1 MKLIFNFVATA
12 LLLTSGVAVAQPVL
26 KPQASVLNVFAFGD
40 QPARAELLVDARVIT
55 VRVGDEIQGWRVS
68 GITRSDVM
76 VSRDVVQTDPLRQ
89 KGVVIGASQKA
100 RESNAWFA
108 PASKVTGRGGL
119 VSFTESHVLPRAI
132 EASSAGATRGPA
144 APISI
149 Q

>member
-1 MKLIFNFVATA
+1 MKLSINFLTAALALTCGFATA
-12 LLLTSGVAVAQPVL
+12 QPLL

-40 QPARAELLVDARVIT
+40 QPARAELLVDARV
-55 VRVGDEIQGWRVS
+55 VSVHVGDEIQGWRVS
-68 GITRSDVM
+68 GITRKDVV

-89 KGVVIGASQKA
+89 KGAAIGASQKA

-108 PASKVTGRGGL
+108 PAPRAGGGL
-119 VSFTESHVLPRAI
+119 VSFTETHVLPRAI
-132 EASSAGATRGPA
+132 EAGSAGATRGPA